1 MQPRCPSTD
10 EWIKKLWYM
19 YTMEYYSAIKRNIF
33 ESDLTRL
40 TKLEPTIQNEVNQ
53 EEKNIIY
60 WCLYMESR
68 KIVLMNFRVAMEN
81 RYREQTYGHRG
92 GEEGEGEI
100 YGESNTET
108 YNTICKIDSQWEF
121 AVWHRELNRG
131 SVTRRWDGEGD
142 EREVWE
148 GEDMVVPMGWFLWM
162 HDRITK
168 FCKVI
173 ILQLK
178 KINEVAKN
186 YI

>member
-1 MQPRCPSTD
+1 
-10 EWIKKLWYM
+10 
-19 YTMEYYSAIKRNIF
+19 
-33 ESDLTRL
+33 
-40 TKLEPTIQNEVNQ
+40 
-53 EEKNIIY
+53 
-60 WCLYMESR
+60 
-68 KIVLMNFRVAMEN
+68 MNFRAAMEN

-148 GEDMVVPMGWFLWM
+148 GEDMVVPMGWFLLM

-168 FCKVI
+168 FCKAI

-178 KINEVAKN
+178 KINEVAKKLYLISVYFNLNINIHKELMTTMVYNAGFNFTKSLYQN
-186 YI
+186 YSCYTNISPCCTNEFHELWVF